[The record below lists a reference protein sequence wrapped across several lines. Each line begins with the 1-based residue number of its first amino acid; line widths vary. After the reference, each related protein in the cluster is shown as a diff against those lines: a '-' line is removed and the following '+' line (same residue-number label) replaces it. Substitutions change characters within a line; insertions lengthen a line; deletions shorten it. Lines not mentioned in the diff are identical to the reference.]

1 MWREAKESTC
11 RAQREKSRALED
23 ISGLRE
29 HRTRSTGKEARQ
41 DTHTGQQEEERRAG
55 SPHSGA
61 LFKEVDG
68 MFSHWLTAKMKDV
81 HQKEE

>member
-1 MWREAKESTC
+1 MWREAKESAR
-11 RAQREKSRALED
+11 RAQEKSRALED

-41 DTHTGQQEEERRAG
+41 DTHTGQQEEEQRAG

-61 LFKEVDG
+61 HFKEVDG
-68 MFSHWLTAKMKDV
+68 MFSH
-81 HQKEE
+81 